1 MRSRPAAVCAMALA
15 LVGCD
20 AGERGCVT
28 DAELWLASSG
38 PTCVQGD
45 VTVEGRTLDELVVLE
60 RIEEISGSLRIY
72 HNPGL
77 TELPELPALVR
88 LGGTLT
94 ITENPALERVRG
106 FPSLSEAAGIYIA
119 ENPELR
125 RVVLSDALLEL
136 DSLFIAV
143 HPALEE
149 FIGLSQLERVR
160 HGVVLSANGLLPSF
174 AFPALAE
181 IGGDL
186 LLSDNEALQSAE
198 FSALRT
204 VGGSWTLARNPA
216 LVDLAGFAAL
226 ESALRTFIV
235 DNDALTAISLTNAF
249 STVELNIVDND
260 RLEVIEADASIVLYE
275 RSSCVFAHNDALRE
289 LAGFASVTSLGTL
302 WIESNPSL
310 REIQSFAALQRVDP
324 TDLRIYRNERLEGPE
339 SWFPALRQAGNVW
352 LIENP
357 ALPASAVD
365 AFFLGLNVE
374 GEIRVGDNGG
384 KDTALDPCP
393 WPEDGIC
400 DAALTP
406 SSHGTALCAE
416 DPADCD

>member
-1 MRSRPAAVCAMALA
+1 MRSRPAAVCAVALA

-20 AGERGCVT
+20 AGERGCVP
-28 DAELWLASSG
+28 DAELWLGSSG

-45 VTVEGRTLDELVVLE
+45 VTVEGRTLGELAVLE

-94 ITENPALERVRG
+94 ITENPALEHVRG
-106 FPSLSEAAGIYIA
+106 FPSLSEAAGIHIA

-143 HPALEE
+143 HPALED

-160 HGVVLSANGLLPSF
+160 HGVVLSANGLLPGF
-174 AFPALAE
+174 AFPALE
-181 IGGDL
+181 EVGGDL

-216 LVDLAGFAAL
+216 LIDLAGFAAL
-226 ESALRTFIV
+226 TSALRTFIV
-235 DNDALTAISLTNAF
+235 DNDTLTEISLTNSF
-249 STVELNIVDND
+249 STVELSIVDND
-260 RLEVIEADASIVLYE
+260 RLEVIEADASIELYE
-275 RSSCVFAHNDALRE
+275 MSSCVFTHNDALRE
-289 LAGFASVTSLGTL
+289 LAGFSSVTSLSTL
-302 WIESNPSL
+302 WIGSNPSL
-310 REIQSFAALQRVDP
+310 REIPSFSALQRVGP
-324 TDLRIYRNERLEGPE
+324 LDLRIFRNASLEGPE

-352 LIENP
+352 LIENS
-357 ALPASAVD
+357 ALPAAAVD
-365 AFFLGLNVE
+365 AFFLDLNVE

-400 DAALTP
+400 DAVLTP
-406 SSHGTALCAE
+406 SSYGTALCAE